1 MPKPFTVAE
10 IRESFLAF
18 FAEKGCVRYPSGS
31 LVPENDPT
39 TLFTVAGMAQFKDM
53 FLGRGTHPFT
63 RATTVQKCIR
73 TNDIMNV
80 GRTARHHTFF
90 EMLGNFSFN
99 DYFKKEV
106 IHWAWEFLTQRLQL
120 DPERL
125 SISVHQIDGEA
136 YRIWREEIGIV
147 SA

>member
-1 MPKPFTVAE
+1 MSKPFTVAE
-10 IRESFLAF
+10 IREAFLAF
-18 FAEKGCVRYPSGS
+18 FAEKNCVRYASAS

-39 TLFTVAGMAQFKDM
+39 TLFTVAGMSQFKDM

-99 DYFKKEV
+99 DYFKKEA
-106 IHWAWEFLTQRLQL
+106 IHWAWEFLTKRLQ
-120 DPERL
+120 
-125 SISVHQIDGEA
+125 
-136 YRIWREEIGIV
+136 
-147 SA
+147 